1 MALSDTWLKSN
12 NGKVRESTQVVNDRD
27 GLSVRISPKG
37 KLFSKCDTDLTIH
50 LNVWILA
57 HIQ

>member
-12 NGKVRESTQVVNDRD
+12 NGKLREATQVVNDRD

-37 KLFSKCDTDLTIH
+37 KLFS
-50 LNVWILA
+50 NAV
-57 HIQ
+57 